1 MKLSPGFTLMALF
14 GLISVSQFA
23 TAQAMPGSLQF
34 IVDGSFA
41 NGTAESSNSVLI
53 TDNDLTNGYRSGF
66 DLTDAPAGMTSTGSS
81 GSAAFQWGTGSSS
94 GSSNYA
100 HPSALWFQPLTIGN
114 IVPEQS
120 FEIAYLHYR
129 NGTIKTNSG
138 ATAVDLAMNMSFTQ
152 PSGIDAI
159 NVVFGMDLL
168 NTLNSNDQVASAD
181 IVSLR
186 DRVSSLDFED
196 ANGNRYYMELSFT
209 VDQNTIDG
217 TLSSEEQ
224 FRVFEA
230 GAGRAT
236 LLARFTTNPVGP
248 LGDNLMVPEP
258 SVTLLGGIGA
268 LLLLRRRR

>member
-1 MKLSPGFTLMALF
+1 MKLSPSFTLMALF
-14 GLISVSQFA
+14 GLVSISEFA
-23 TAQAMPGSLQF
+23 SAQAMPGSLQF
-34 IVDGSFA
+34 VVDGSFA
-41 NGTAESSNSVLI
+41 NGTVESTNSVLI

-66 DLTDAPAGMTSTGSS
+66 DLTDAPAGMASSGTS

-100 HPSALWFQPLTIGN
+100 HPSALWFQPLSFGN
-114 IVPEQS
+114 IAPEQS

-138 ATAVDLAMNMSFTQ
+138 ATSVDLAMALAFSQ
-152 PSGIDAI
+152 PTGIDPI
-159 NVVFGMDLL
+159 NITLGMDLL
-168 NTLNSNDQVASAD
+168 NTVNSNDQVSSAD
-181 IVSLR
+181 IVFLR
-186 DRVSSLDFED
+186 DRVSSLDFFD
-196 ANGNRYYMELSFT
+196 GNGNRYFMELSFT

-217 TLSSEEQ
+217 TLSSEDQ

-258 SVTLLGGIGA
+258 SAALLGGIGA